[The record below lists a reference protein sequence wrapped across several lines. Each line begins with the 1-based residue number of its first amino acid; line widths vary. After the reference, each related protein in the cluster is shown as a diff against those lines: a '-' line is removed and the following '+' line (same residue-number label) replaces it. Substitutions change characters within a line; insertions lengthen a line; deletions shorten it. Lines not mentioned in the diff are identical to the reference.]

1 MKIYHKENDWQPG
14 QTVFEDG
21 FVTETMST
29 KAAEELIKQVVARF
43 QENAPSRKVITC
55 SIDIPPASIRIN
67 YTEDSK

>member
-1 MKIYHKENDWQPG
+1 MKIYRKENNWQPG

-21 FVTETMST
+21 FVTEVLSPI
-29 KAAEELIKQVVARF
+29 AAEEMIRQVVARF
-43 QENAPSRKVITC
+43 QEDAPSRKVITC

>member
-21 FVTETMST
+21 LVTETMSPQ
-29 KAAEELIKQVVARF
+29 AAEELIKQVVARF
-43 QENAPSRKVITC
+43 QKSAPWRKVITC